1 MTHSLQSLLDAAGAL
16 RGERFGRSVVAR
28 FGDVAAEHG
37 VLRSGCALLDAGFR
51 GFGCLAGEDRTAF
64 VQGMVSNDV
73 ARLAPGEGTHAAIL
87 TVQGRVVTDL
97 RIYVLDAAIWLDFPA
112 HRLETGLATL
122 EKYVVADDVEFVES
136 PLSPL
141 VLLEG
146 RNAATVFASAF
157 GLAVDSL
164 PRCAHS
170 EFVFAG
176 APLRV
181 AAVTHS
187 GEPGFLVAG
196 PQAVAP
202 LLWDRARSA
211 GAVPVGADALEIAR
225 VEAGIPLVD
234 ADMDESYLAP
244 EVGLADAISF
254 RKGCYI
260 GQEVVERVASR
271 GNVQKKLVGLRL
283 DGTAAVPSQAALLAD
298 GKDAG
303 FVTSC
308 VVSPDLGVI
317 ALGYARRAVW
327 DSGTRFDVATGDAIR
342 SATVVDLPFVRP
354 EA

>member
-1 MTHSLQSLLDAAGAL
+1 MTPEFQSVLDAAGAI
-16 RGERFGRSVVAR
+16 RGEGFGRPVVTG
-28 FGDVAAEHG
+28 FGDVGAEYAA
-37 VLRSGCALLDAGFR
+37 LRSGCALLDAGFR
-51 GFGCLAGEDRTAF
+51 GFGCLTGEDRTTF

-73 ARLAPGEGTHAAIL
+73 AKLAPGEGVHAAIL

-97 RIYVLDAAIWLDFPA
+97 RIYVLDGSIWFDFPA
-112 HRLETGLATL
+112 HRRTTGLETL
-122 EKYVVADDVEFVES
+122 EKYVVADDVEFVEP
-136 PLSPL
+136 PLAPL

-146 RNAATVFASAF
+146 RTAPAVFDAAF
-157 GLAVDSL
+157 GVAVESLA
-164 PRCAHS
+164 RCAHR
-170 EFVFAG
+170 EFHFAG
-176 APLRV
+176 TPLRV
-181 AAVTHS
+181 VAVTHS
-187 GEPGFLVAG
+187 GETGYLIAG
-196 PQAVAP
+196 PHAVATA
-202 LLWDRARSA
+202 LWERARHA
-211 GAVPVGADALEIAR
+211 GAVPVGADALDIAR
-225 VEAGIPLVD
+225 VEAGIPLID

-283 DGTAAVPSQAALLAD
+283 EGTTAVPPQAAFLAD

-327 DSGTRFDVATGDAIR
+327 DSGTHVDVAVGDTLR
-342 SATVVDLPFVRP
+342 SATVVDLPLVTP
-354 EA
+354 GT